1 MSCVSSIVP
10 LSLRRWTAFSS
21 PTPNLCPCPIDR
33 LVRLRPPDRPQA
45 ATSSAKSSRSNSGE
59 EDFAARRLSVHNPFD
74 EDWNDVEE
82 EEGEPSETAG
92 N

>member
-1 MSCVSSIVP
+1 MCVEYCASILEKVDGLLFP
-10 LSLRRWTAFSS
+10 
-21 PTPNLCPCPIDR
+21 PPNLCPCPIVR

-45 ATSSAKSSRSNSGE
+45 ATSSAKSSRSSSEE

-74 EDWNDVEE
+74 EDWNDVVE